1 MKKKDSRRQ
10 IPTRISKHQ
19 GFMLFT
25 FGLPS
30 ELRFF
35 SSFAQFCSNLS
46 MWSNPSLGE
55 LRKRDKKWPTAP
67 FLYCFLYTF
76 YPSWIKDESNLLQGP
91 LSFECCE
98 TVFTLETLFSQVDN
112 EIKYSDQ
119 VVGKYINS
127 CVELTRCLGLWEFL
141 VPLYCAFERE
151 DLRHIRSWM
160 GFLWCGMSIRVFEA
174 NIYQLTTNNWDAIK
188 QQVEKSN
195 TS

>member
-1 MKKKDSRRQ
+1 MVISTLVSLIPFPHHYPKSSYRNIKYISNATVHMKKKESRRQ
-10 IPTRISKHQ
+10 IPTRISKHH

-91 LSFECCE
+91 LSRSNAVKQCLLWRHYL
-98 TVFTLETLFSQVDN
+98 VR
-112 EIKYSDQ
+112 
-119 VVGKYINS
+119 
-127 CVELTRCLGLWEFL
+127 LTMRSNI
-141 VPLYCAFERE
+141 PT
-151 DLRHIRSWM
+151 RSWA
-160 GFLWCGMSIRVFEA
+160 S
-174 NIYQLTTNNWDAIK
+174 T
-188 QQVEKSN
+188 
-195 TS
+195 